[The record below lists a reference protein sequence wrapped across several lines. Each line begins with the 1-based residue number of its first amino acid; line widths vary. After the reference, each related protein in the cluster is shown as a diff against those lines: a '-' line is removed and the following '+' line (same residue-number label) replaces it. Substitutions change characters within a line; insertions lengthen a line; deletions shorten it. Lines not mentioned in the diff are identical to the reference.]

1 MPDERH
7 ATADTRHRSSI
18 GGSLFQ
24 RAMSLGWWQWPQ
36 WSQVNQ
42 LAGQQRVSER
52 HMFKSS
58 LAIHSKFPNKFL
70 FFFLYESYLWYW
82 KRHIHNVRLKIY
94 LLLIVRGDILLKMK
108 PFEATRRNL
117 MSALCGSVCVLAY
130 YLLIIEI
137 CMMEI
142 FLLYHHCYCQK
153 YTNKRKKLSSS
164 NLSPLLF
171 VFPSLHEAWQPLAH
185 CQKLLTNDK
194 HFVRVAAAPLPGYL
208 CARAAHYNICAGCKP
223 TWPGFL

>member
-1 MPDERH
+1 MHIRPPPPPPIPPIPWAALCSWLTAFPGHFMLDERH

-52 HMFKSS
+52 HISNPASQSILNSQTNF
-58 LAIHSKFPNKFL
+58 FL
-70 FFFLYESYLWYW
+70 FFLYESYLWYW

-130 YLLIIEI
+130 YLLIIEFVWWRFFFYTTIVIVKSTPIKENNCQVRI
-137 CMMEI
+137 CLRSCLF
-142 FLLYHHCYCQK
+142 FLHSTRPDSH
-153 YTNKRKKLSSS
+153 
-164 NLSPLLF
+164 
-171 VFPSLHEAWQPLAH
+171 
-185 CQKLLTNDK
+185 
-194 HFVRVAAAPLPGYL
+194 
-208 CARAAHYNICAGCKP
+208 
-223 TWPGFL
+223 

>member
-1 MPDERH
+1 
-7 ATADTRHRSSI
+7 
-18 GGSLFQ
+18 
-24 RAMSLGWWQWPQ
+24 
-36 WSQVNQ
+36 
-42 LAGQQRVSER
+42 
-52 HMFKSS
+52 MFKSS
-58 LAIHSKFPNKFL
+58 LAIHFKFPNKFL

-82 KRHIHNVRLKIY
+82 KRHIIHNVRLKIY

-171 VFPSLHEAWQPLAH
+171 VFPPLHEAWQPLAH

-208 CARAAHYNICAGCKP
+208 CACAAHYNICAGCKP
-223 TWPGFL
+223 TWPSFL